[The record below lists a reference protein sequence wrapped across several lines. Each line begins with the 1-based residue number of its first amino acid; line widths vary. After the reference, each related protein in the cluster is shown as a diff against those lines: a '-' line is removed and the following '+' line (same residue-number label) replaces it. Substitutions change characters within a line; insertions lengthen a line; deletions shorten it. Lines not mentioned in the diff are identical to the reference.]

1 MQIFLTANPKLRS
14 EVAKQFH
21 KLRAAVLHD
30 PEEAK
35 RLEEL
40 SNQDYP
46 ILDQIPSDAFPLFW
60 DSEHY
65 LRAADATLAKPFFP
79 RSGCRSYCCTG
90 LRDIPASK
98 FLLKL
103 HARALQL
110 DDSLMHVLLSRPDLL
125 CV

>member
-1 MQIFLTANPKLRS
+1 MLYAGFLTANPKLRS

-46 ILDQIPSDAFPLFW
+46 ILDQIPLDAFPLFW
-60 DSEHY
+60 TTPQT
-65 LRAADATLAKPFFP
+65 DAIGIQELA
-79 RSGCRSYCCTG
+79 
-90 LRDIPASK
+90 L
-98 FLLKL
+98 
-103 HARALQL
+103 
-110 DDSLMHVLLSRPDLL
+110 LLSNE
-125 CV
+125 